1 MINKINSKID
11 KGKYRYEIKG
21 EIRQKRE
28 KGEEE
33 RREKDN
39 GEKEERK

>member
-1 MINKINSKID
+1 MT
-11 KGKYRYEIKG
+11 EIKG
-21 EIRQKRE
+21 EITQKRE